1 MELDPQ
7 TKYKPSN
14 YIRRL
19 ENRKRERERERKN
32 GRKIINRAPVR
43 RKVNDKETAR

>member
-1 MELDPQ
+1 MELDPR
-7 TKYKPSN
+7 N
-14 YIRRL
+14 INRRITFVDS
-19 ENRKRERERERKN
+19 KIERERKRKN

>member
-1 MELDPQ
+1 MELDPR
-7 TKYKPSN
+7 N
-14 YIRRL
+14 INRRITFDSKI
-19 ENRKRERERERKN
+19 EREREREN